1 MTTGELLTQG
11 RAVKAA
17 AAVLAQASDESR
29 QAVLRF
35 VAERLESSLDELLGV
50 NEVDVANY
58 HESGPGRDRLALT
71 PERIHAM
78 ANALREVAASA
89 DPLFERVDVDV
100 RPNGLRVERVRVP
113 LGVIGVVYENRP
125 NVTSD
130 VAGLCLRSGNA
141 AFLRGSSSALRTNQ
155 FIVSLWHEALEKE
168 SLPKEAVSLV
178 EETSHETV
186 VSFMQLT
193 EVLDCLIPRG
203 GPSLIRAM
211 REHARVPYVLD
222 GDGNCHVYVD
232 DEADVAMAVAI
243 VKNAKTSRPGVC
255 NAAETLLVHANIAP
269 ALLGELDGELSDVE
283 PFVAPGLAGGVFYE
297 QDCQVQ
303 PMLAVASRVAELRG
317 LGVRLV
323 WPAEVTGAQHDADGR
338 IVAAETDRGRVSIG
352 TCVVNAGGPWS
363 GTVAARLG
371 AIIPVVPR
379 RGHVL
384 VTEPVAPVT
393 LHKVAEA
400 GYVGSVHAGGDGRSC
415 SAVFESTRSGTMLL
429 GSSREFAGFSRRV
442 DQAVVAQIA
451 ARAAG
456 LFPGLR
462 AVRLL
467 RAYVGFRPAT
477 PDRMPIIGPDGAVP
491 GLVHATGHEG
501 AGIGLSEATGELVAA
516 LVLGHATHVDPVP
529 FAATRFAPG
538 Q

>member
-193 EVLDCLIPRG
+193 DVLDCLIPRG

-269 ALLGELDGELSDVE
+269 ALLGELDGELSEV
-283 PFVAPGLAGGVFYE
+283 
-297 QDCQVQ
+297 
-303 PMLAVASRVAELRG
+303 ELRG
-317 LGVRLV
+317 DERTRALVPRAREASEEDYEREFLDLVLAVRVVDSLDDAIAHV
-323 WPAEVTGAQHDADGR
+323 ARYGTGHSEAIVTENFEH
-338 IVAAETDRGRVSIG
+338 AETWV
-352 TCVVNAGGPWS
+352 
-363 GTVAARLG
+363 
-371 AIIPVVPR
+371 
-379 RGHVL
+379 
-384 VTEPVAPVT
+384 
-393 LHKVAEA
+393 
-400 GYVGSVHAGGDGRSC
+400 
-415 SAVFESTRSGTMLL
+415 
-429 GSSREFAGFSRRV
+429 RRV
-442 DQAVVAQIA
+442 DAAAVLVNASTRFI
-451 ARAAG
+451 
-456 LFPGLR
+456 
-462 AVRLL
+462 
-467 RAYVGFRPAT
+467 
-477 PDRMPIIGPDGAVP
+477 DG
-491 GLVHATGHEG
+491 
-501 AGIGLSEATGELVAA
+501 GELG
-516 LVLGHATHVDPVP
+516 LGGEVGISTQKLHARGPMGLKELTCLKWVV
-529 FAATRFAPG
+529 RGEG
-538 Q
+538 QIR

>member
-1 MTTGELLTQG
+1 MTTALAVG
-11 RAVKAA
+11 RVP
-17 AAVLAQASDESR
+17 
-29 QAVLRF
+29 
-35 VAERLESSLDELLGV
+35 DELPRST
-50 NEVDVANY
+50 DV
-58 HESGPGRDRLALT
+58 L
-71 PERIHAM
+71 
-78 ANALREVAASA
+78 
-89 DPLFERVDVDV
+89 
-100 RPNGLRVERVRVP
+100 
-113 LGVIGVVYENRP
+113 VIG
-125 NVTSD
+125 
-130 VAGLCLRSGNA
+130 AGIVGTAVA
-141 AFLRGSSSALRTNQ
+141 AFLAVAGVEVCVVDRAAPADGASSSGEGNLLVSDKLPGPELDLALRS
-155 FIVSLWHEALEKE
+155 IELWRRRGALVGDAIELEPKGGVVLARTAAERHELWTLAR
-168 SLPKEAVSLV
+168 A
-178 EETSHETV
+178 
-186 VSFMQLT
+186 QAA
-193 EVLDCLIPRG
+193 G
-203 GPSLIRAM
+203 G
-211 REHARVPYVLD
+211 ARVQLLES
-222 GDGNCHVYVD
+222 
-232 DEADVAMAVAI
+232 DEL
-243 VKNAKTSRPGVC
+243 R
-255 NAAETLLVHANIAP
+255 E
-269 ALLGELDGELSDVE
+269 VE
-283 PFVAPGLAGGVFYE
+283 PFVAFGLAGGVFYE

-303 PMLAVASRVAELRG
+303 PMLAVASRVAELRS

-323 WPAEVTGAQHDADGR
+323 WPAEVTGALHDADGR

-415 SAVFESTRSGTMLL
+415 SAVVESTRSGTMLL

-442 DQAVVAQIA
+442 DQAVVAEIA